1 MNEFFME
8 EGINTHV
15 YPDNKGN
22 YLVGTHSKSEVEKI
36 YNKLYTS
43 SNLFMERKRTK
54 FNEIMATSR

>member
-1 MNEFFME
+1 MTTRKLKKL
-8 EGINTHV
+8 I
-15 YPDNKGN
+15 
-22 YLVGTHSKSEVEKI
+22 KSEVEKI